1 MKTRRGKIVQQG
13 NALAR
18 LRASEPGPDPRFRA
32 VLRERL
38 VAAAGDR
45 DDDCRNH
52 GRGDGAGE
60 AVD

>member
-1 MKTRRGKIVQQG
+1 MTRRGKIVEQG

-18 LRASEPGPDPRFRA
+18 LRASDAGPDPRFRA

-45 DDDCRNH
+45 AEDRRNH
-52 GRGDGAGE
+52 GRSDGRGE